1 MPPGKR
7 WREMKQYDIYKSEGG
22 FRIAADMVN
31 GGPVISYGIGKKW
44 FARKC
49 DASRALNKLKKERK
63 EADE

>member
-1 MPPGKR
+1 
-7 WREMKQYDIYKSEGG
+7 MKQYDIYKSEGG